1 MLTTI
6 LFDLDGTLANTDPI
20 HYQVWADLLQAFSIT
35 LTPEFYNSQISGRKN
50 RDLMVDLFPDW
61 PVHKIDQFS
70 DYKEE
75 LFREKAAAKLSPMPG
90 LLEFLDWIEAK
101 GLRRGVVTNAPR
113 ANAEFMLATLGLT
126 DRFETLVIG
135 EEAAA
140 AKPDPAPYLLG
151 LRNLGQDG
159 ANQGYSNPDPTNQH
173 PSHQNQA
180 NPDKPHRD
188 QPQAIAFEDSRTGV
202 QSASRAGLYT
212 VGLTTTHDAAELERA
227 GAVAILPDFQ
237 SVLELEP
244 IQAFLA
250 HTQQA

>member
-20 HYQVWADLLQAFSIT
+20 HYQVWADLLQTFSIT
-35 LTPEFYNSQISGRKN
+35 LTPAFYNSHISGRKN

-70 DYKEE
+70 DHKEE
-75 LFREKAAAKLSPMPG
+75 LFRERAAAKLLPMPG
-90 LLEFLDWIEAK
+90 LLEFLDWIEAQE
-101 GLRRGVVTNAPR
+101 LRRGVVTNAPR
-113 ANAEFMLATLGLT
+113 ANAEFMLATLGLA

-151 LRNLGQDG
+151 LKNLGQDPANG
-159 ANQGYSNPDPTNQH
+159 AKTD
-173 PSHQNQA
+173 QNTIT
-180 NPDKPHRD
+180 
-188 QPQAIAFEDSRTGV
+188 AIAFEDSRTGV

-212 VGLTTTHDAAELERA
+212 VGLTTTHGAAELEKA
-227 GAVAILPDFQ
+227 GAAAILPDFQ
-237 SVLELEP
+237 SVLALEP
-244 IQAFLA
+244 IQEFLA
-250 HTQQA
+250 HTQQG

>member
-151 LRNLGQDG
+151 LKNLGQ
-159 ANQGYSNPDPTNQH
+159 NPENRTKTDRNAVT
-173 PSHQNQA
+173 
-180 NPDKPHRD
+180 
-188 QPQAIAFEDSRTGV
+188 AIAFEDSRTGV